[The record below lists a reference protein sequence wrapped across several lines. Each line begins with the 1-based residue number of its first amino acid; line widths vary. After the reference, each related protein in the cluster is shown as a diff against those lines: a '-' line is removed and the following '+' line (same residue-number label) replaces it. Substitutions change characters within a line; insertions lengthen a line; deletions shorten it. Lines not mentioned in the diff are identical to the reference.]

1 MAWGSTESALLVL
14 NLALVAL
21 VVWAL
26 RRKVVLKLAEVE
38 DRHLRNAPHRGDGGE
53 SSQTERS

>member
-14 NLALVAL
+14 NVGLVAL

-26 RRKVVLKLAEVE
+26 RRKVLLKLAEVE

-53 SSQTERS
+53 TSQAERS